1 MFHIESKYDE
11 LDFAEYDYHWPNY
24 PAFLIQVRGRW
35 SLLRQFWCLCLSPLN
50 ILMWSLLMWL
60 INIIKSIW
68 AAYSAAKAAK
78 AAAELPRGQAASDSI
93 RRDGNVI
100 KGELETLPK

>member
-1 MFHIESKYDE
+1 
-11 LDFAEYDYHWPNY
+11 
-24 PAFLIQVRGRW
+24 
-35 SLLRQFWCLCLSPLN
+35 
-50 ILMWSLLMWL
+50 MWL

-78 AAAELPRGQAASDSI
+78 AASDLPRGQAASDSI
-93 RRDGNVI
+93 RRGGNVI